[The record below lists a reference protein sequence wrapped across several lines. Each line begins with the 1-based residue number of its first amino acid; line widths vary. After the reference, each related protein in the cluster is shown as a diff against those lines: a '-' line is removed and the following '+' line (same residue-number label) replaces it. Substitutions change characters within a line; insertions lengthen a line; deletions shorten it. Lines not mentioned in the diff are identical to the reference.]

1 VGKLAE
7 VKAEEK
13 KMKMTARKEKA
24 QESSIA

>member
-1 VGKLAE
+1 VGKLAK

-13 KMKMTARKEKA
+13 KRKMAARKEKA